1 MSPLPRTV
9 TPWEVGFQGPP
20 KTGLEP
26 MFIINRFIDS
36 IFLVDMCLQF
46 RLMYQVDATS
56 TDGAR
61 WEDDP
66 RAIARHYLCTW
77 FGLDLLS
84 ILPFDVLSIVA
95 GDQLAKLKVIR
106 LFRLLRLIKLIR
118 LLRASRMFKRWETRM
133 AIDYGTLA
141 LVRSMVLVCV
151 GAHWFACAW
160 AIQTGFFDSPLET
173 WMGEQGYC
181 VPADNEEGYACVPP
195 WDMYSASIYFAMM
208 SITSIGYGDISATP
222 QNAAEQGVATV
233 LMLLGGMLWSNV
245 VATFC
250 GVIATANPDTTEFRA
265 TMDALNRFMSS
276 QQIPPEMQRR
286 LREYFHQSKHL
297 QDTINRRNLLEK
309 MSPQLAGEVALTCN
323 EKWLNKVWFLRGAGQ
338 EFVVQIALQLQA
350 MVFTIGEV
358 VSNGFLYIIHRG
370 IALYGGRVLTAGSV
384 WGEDMLLESQWL
396 VGKHCARAM
405 TYLEVYTIGRE
416 QIMEA
421 AAHFPGTIQHLRR
434 CAVRLALR
442 REFIRVASLI
452 KDKNKYAG
460 GSSRN
465 TMVRTKTRGRGS
477 STFDRLLDL
486 ASFETQG
493 PLLGAVH
500 QPEADRVHFSA
511 PSIGHS
517 PVATR
522 PSDESPN
529 SSFKK
534 GSPVPRAASSEF
546 FDVEAE
552 GTAPSG
558 WSDSVRGAALLDEQA
573 LAAQLARLEKRL
585 QKRQDEMGKQ
595 MEEQF
600 ASLRSGMEMLL
611 DRLSGD
617 NDKNKPGKG
626 GKGVGFLNMEC

>member
-1 MSPLPRTV
+1 
-9 TPWEVGFQGPP
+9 
-20 KTGLEP
+20 
-26 MFIINRFIDS
+26 
-36 IFLVDMCLQF
+36 
-46 RLMYQVDATS
+46 
-56 TDGAR
+56 
-61 WEDDP
+61 
-66 RAIARHYLCTW
+66 
-77 FGLDLLS
+77 
-84 ILPFDVLSIVA
+84 
-95 GDQLAKLKVIR
+95 
-106 LFRLLRLIKLIR
+106 
-118 LLRASRMFKRWETRM
+118 
-133 AIDYGTLA
+133 
-141 LVRSMVLVCV
+141 MVLVCV

-297 QDTINRRNLLEK
+297 QDTINRRHLLEK

-370 IALYGGRVLTAGSV
+370 IALYGGRVLTAGST

-396 VGKHCARAM
+396 VGKYCARTPLTSARTTAPPASVLVLLAKCVGAM
-405 TYLEVYTIGRE
+405 TYLEVYAISRE
-416 QIMEA
+416 QMMEA
-421 AAHFPGTIQHLRR
+421 AAPFPETIQHLRR

-442 REFIRVASLI
+442 REFIRVARP
-452 KDKNKYAG
+452 AEPA
-460 GSSRN
+460 
-465 TMVRTKTRGRGS
+465 T
-477 STFDRLLDL
+477 
-486 ASFETQG
+486 
-493 PLLGAVH
+493 
-500 QPEADRVHFSA
+500 SA
-511 PSIGHS
+511 RIHPY
-517 PVATR
+517 V
-522 PSDESPN
+522 
-529 SSFKK
+529 
-534 GSPVPRAASSEF
+534 
-546 FDVEAE
+546 
-552 GTAPSG
+552 
-558 WSDSVRGAALLDEQA
+558 L
-573 LAAQLARLEKRL
+573 
-585 QKRQDEMGKQ
+585 
-595 MEEQF
+595 
-600 ASLRSGMEMLL
+600 
-611 DRLSGD
+611 
-617 NDKNKPGKG
+617 
-626 GKGVGFLNMEC
+626 C